1 MSFLSQLPQDRYPAD
16 AFSSFISQAGFS
28 LGNATAMAWMAQLSY
43 ETPCPK
49 KIMAVLRNWG
59 LPSATIFARTFS
71 SLLPMTSA
79 RGIIATGHNAMVVAF
94 TGTEPL
100 SVHDW
105 ITDFDVG
112 LSFDDIQ
119 HAYQSAVD
127 AAWTDI
133 GPAIADNAAQGNLL
147 FVTGHSMGG
156 ALAVIAAAR
165 AAADPKTEV
174 TAVYTIGGAR
184 AGGQAFADAYPL
196 PDATFRLVY
205 GDDMVTALPPLSLG
219 YRHVGRMLYCPRGE
233 TFADV
238 NFSPAGGPDGR
249 QLDKTLLTGLGDV
262 IAGQPPTN
270 YPLRSPPIALL
281 FRALPPGIADH
292 VPDTYLRALG
302 QAA

>member
-1 MSFLSQLPQDRYPAD
+1 
-16 AFSSFISQAGFS
+16 
-28 LGNATAMAWMAQLSY
+28 
-43 ETPCPK
+43 
-49 KIMAVLRNWG
+49 
-59 LPSATIFARTFS
+59 
-71 SLLPMTSA
+71 MTSA

-100 SVHDW
+100 SLQDW

-133 GPAIADNAAQGNLL
+133 GPAIADNAAQGNFL

-165 AAADPKTEV
+165 AAADPKTKM

-219 YRHVGRMLYCPRGE
+219 YRHVGRMLYCPRGK